1 MSIMK
6 LKSTRRFVRPAL
18 SAATM
23 MLLAACSQSYPG
35 LEYEFPDNEIGNTET
50 YNKTP
55 IMMFVNEQNFFSIT
69 ATRGMGAFENDGIN
83 QGVSQMQKQKATLY
97 VYSFRNG
104 QDQQGPLTS
113 EYTITAPKNEKYN
126 LDTATG
132 TFKFLPGFQ
141 YTVKIAV
148 YGLSPIKVTA
158 NISNW
163 KEGGD
168 IFINPDDADNIG
180 LGN

>member
-83 QGVSQMQKQKATLY
+83 QGVSQIQKQKAL
-97 VYSFRNG
+97 SMCIA
-104 QDQQGPLTS
+104 S
-113 EYTITAPKNEKYN
+113 EM
-126 LDTATG
+126 
-132 TFKFLPGFQ
+132 
-141 YTVKIAV
+141 VM
-148 YGLSPIKVTA
+148 
-158 NISNW
+158 IS
-163 KEGGD
+163 K
-168 IFINPDDADNIG
+168 A
-180 LGN
+180 L

>member
-55 IMMFVNEQNFFSIT
+55 IMLFVNEQNFFSIT

-113 EYTITAPKNEKYN
+113 AADLTKTRYVFITIEQPK
-126 LDTATG
+126 L
-132 TFKFLPGFQ
+132 
-141 YTVKIAV
+141 IR
-148 YGLSPIKVTA
+148 
-158 NISNW
+158 NIRV
-163 KEGGD
+163 
-168 IFINPDDADNIG
+168 
-180 LGN
+180 